1 MGNRKSQKS
10 KKPKLGVD
18 PSLNKGPKF
27 ASNPELYYDQKP
39 SWRISKIELTD
50 CYGWH
55 VLDLKQIGY
64 IKAKLSNFE
73 TMTWREI
80 LVESRKQNHLV
91 EVSKLSADA
100 NRRLVETQQDDI
112 DQLLSLRLTGKQRVW
127 GVLHQG
133 ACHLLWW
140 DPRHQVCPSLL
151 KHT

>member
-1 MGNRKSQKS
+1 MSKQKS
-10 KKPKLGVD
+10 KKPKKPKLGAS
-18 PSLNKGPKF
+18 PSSKKDPKF
-27 ASNPELYYDQKP
+27 VSNPELYYDQKP

-64 IKAKLSNFE
+64 VKTKLANFE

-80 LVESRKQNHLV
+80 LVDSRKQNHLV
-91 EVSKLSADA
+91 DVNKLSADA
-100 NRRLVETQQDDI
+100 NRRLVVTQQDDI
-112 DQLLSLRLTGKQRVW
+112 DQLLSLRLSGKQRVW

-140 DPRHQVCPSLL
+140 DPKHQVCPSLP
-151 KHT
+151 KNT